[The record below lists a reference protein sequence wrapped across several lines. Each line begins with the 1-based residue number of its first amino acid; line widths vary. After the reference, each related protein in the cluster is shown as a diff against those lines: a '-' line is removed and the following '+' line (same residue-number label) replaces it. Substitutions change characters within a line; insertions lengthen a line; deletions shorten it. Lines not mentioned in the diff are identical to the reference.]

1 MTHFLR
7 GAALLFV
14 CLPVFAGGFQQ
25 FPLGRTV
32 PLGVTDI
39 AADDG
44 FAWVAPEDATVL
56 TKVDLDG
63 NVTESFDIAAPFGA
77 QAIALD
83 PTDHGVWWA
92 DGFSA
97 GVITGAGVQT
107 HWDLA
112 GANEIDV
119 EDLIIGPDDFIWIA
133 RETQLVRLSRSGTMQ
148 TFNILATGLAAGPDG
163 NVWYASE
170 EGDSIGKITPAGT
183 VTDYPQNV
191 AGEFPLR
198 ITKGTDGKLWFT
210 TSTGRVRGITTAGAV
225 VSTFNGGAV
234 LDIAAGEDGLLWW
247 YDATPALKKF
257 NTTTNSVDGTYPVN
271 AAAAPL
277 GPLSASSDGVWWGSE
292 EFRIGR
298 VSYAGATLEKTF
310 RPVAMRP
317 VSLSASA
324 THLWYSAPEDDQAGY
339 MGIDGVDVAYDF
351 EPDSMPGDIL
361 AEANDNVQLITTET
375 GRFYRGSSI
384 AGMDAGLQI
393 LPNAEPAHFALD
405 STGDAWITLPET
417 NQVRR
422 LKLTAGLHATYTVPS
437 QEANPTEIVAGPDG
451 NLWMAEAD
459 AGAIARITSG
469 GVFTEF
475 PALTTGMKALAFG
488 PDGNLWYSSA
498 TKTYTMTTS
507 GVVTVLPYH
516 YPADQR
522 IIGPDGAMW
531 AIAGS
536 TLTRATLDGTI
547 ATTTLPAAAGG
558 LTIGPDGKLWFTAPE
573 EHALYRI
580 DPDEPMTAVGKS
592 LCMMS
597 NGSFTGVA
605 ASFIDPD
612 ETRTAADYSASIQWG
627 DGTSSA
633 GTVVQTAAGHFDVTG
648 SHAYTVDGSTR
659 SVTVTFHAAAGPN
672 RIGGSVNATSTMHG
686 VSVPSQTI
694 NDVAGTGET
703 KSTTVFMNGECS
715 WTATSN
721 RSWITFPNG
730 NSGNTTGTLT
740 FQIALNP
747 SSNPRS
753 GTITIN
759 GLQVTV
765 NQLPNPNPPG
775 TNLYLITPCRIYD
788 SRNGGVPLNGNSAT
802 TKLQAGGRCGISED
816 ALAIAANIS
825 VVAPVNNGWLAAYKT
840 GFPWPGVSSVSY
852 RTGRT
857 RATNTMIALNLGSF
871 VVMNGGPSPVHFI
884 VDVTGYFQ

>member
-1 MTHFLR
+1 MTYFLR

-25 FPLGRTV
+25 FPLKRSV

-63 NVTESFDIAAPFGA
+63 KVTESFDIAAPFGA

-92 DGFSA
+92 DGFSV
-97 GVITGAGVQT
+97 GVINGAGAQT

-119 EDLIIGPDDFIWIA
+119 EDIVVGPDDFLWIA
-133 RETQLVRLSRSGTMQ
+133 RENQLVRMSRSGTMQ
-148 TFNILATGLAAGPDG
+148 TFNVLATGLAAGPDG

-170 EGDSIGKITPAGT
+170 EGNSIGKITPAGT
-183 VTDYPQNV
+183 ITNYPQNV

-198 ITKGTDGKLWFT
+198 ITNGPGGKLWFT
-210 TSTGRVRGITTAGAV
+210 TSTGRVIDITTAGV
-225 VSTFNGGAV
+225 TGTPFNGGAV
-234 LDIAAGEDGLLWW
+234 FDITMGDDGLLWW
-247 YDATPALKKF
+247 YDAAHAIKKF
-257 NTTTNSVDGTYPVN
+257 NGTTRTIEGSYAVN
-271 AAAAPL
+271 GATIEPL
-277 GPLSASSDGVWWGSE
+277 GPLSASADGVWWGSE
-292 EFRIGR
+292 EFLIGR
-298 VSYAGATLEKTF
+298 VSYAGTTLETKF

-317 VSLSASA
+317 VTLSASA
-324 THLWYSAPEDDQAGY
+324 THLWYSAPDSDQVGY
-339 MGIDGVDVAYDF
+339 MGTDGADVAFDF
-351 EPDSMPGDIL
+351 EPDSMPGDLI
-361 AEANDNVQLITTET
+361 AEPNDNVYLITTET
-375 GRFYRGSSI
+375 GRFFAGSSI
-384 AGMDAGLQI
+384 AGFGAGLEI
-393 LPNAEPAHFALD
+393 LPNAEPAHLALD
-405 STGDAWITLPET
+405 SAGDVWITLPET
-417 NQVRR
+417 NQIRK
-422 LKLTAGLHATYTVPS
+422 LKQTPGLHATYTAPS

-451 NLWMAEAD
+451 NLWLAEAD
-459 AGAIARITSG
+459 AGAIVRITKD

-475 PALTTGMKALAFG
+475 SALTTGMKALAFG
-488 PDGNLWYSSA
+488 PDGNLWYSTA

-507 GVVTVLPYH
+507 GVATMLPYH
-516 YPADQR
+516 YPADER

-531 AIAGS
+531 AVSGT

-558 LTIGPDGKLWFTAPE
+558 LTVGPDGKLWFTAPE

-592 LCMMS
+592 LCMKP
-597 NGSFTGVA
+597 SFLGVV

-612 ETRTAADYSASIQWG
+612 ETRTAADYSATIQWG

-648 SHAYTVDGSTR
+648 SHTYNVDGSSR

-672 RIGGSVNATSTMHG
+672 RIGGSVTAVSTMYS
-686 VSVPSQTI
+686 VSVPSKTI

-703 KSTTVFMNGECS
+703 KSTTVVMNGECS

-730 NSGNTTGTLT
+730 NSGSTTGTLA
-740 FQIALNP
+740 FNVALNP

-753 GTITIN
+753 GIITIN
-759 GLQVTV
+759 GLQITV

-788 SRNGGVPLNGNSAT
+788 SRDGGVPLNGNSAT
-802 TKLQAGGRCGISED
+802 TKLVAGGRCGISED

-825 VVAPVNNGWLAAYKT
+825 VVAPANNGWLAAYKS

-852 RTGRT
+852 RSGRT
-857 RATNTMIALNLGSF
+857 RATNTMIALNVGSF